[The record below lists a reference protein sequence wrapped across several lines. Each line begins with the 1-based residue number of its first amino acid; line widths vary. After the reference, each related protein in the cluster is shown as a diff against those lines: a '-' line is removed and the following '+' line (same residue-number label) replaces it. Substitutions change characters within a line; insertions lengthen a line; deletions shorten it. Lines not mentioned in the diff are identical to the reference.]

1 MLSEILNIHVAITGL
16 SAADNPYPGLGI
28 ARSLRYAQEFG
39 GSISGL
45 VFEPLSN
52 AAYNNAVFD
61 RIYLVPYPAAGHEAM
76 FDRISEINKKHPVNV
91 IIPALDSEVLIY
103 TQIEKR
109 LNDIGI
115 RLLLPPVS
123 SVKQSSKSLLYEFG
137 LKHDID
143 VPKTFI
149 LNSAEEIRPR
159 SSDTGI
165 PFLLKGVLSDARIC
179 RSVEQGESE
188 YINLFDLWGYP
199 ILMQQH
205 VAGEE
210 FDVIALAD
218 KNSETAGALVM
229 KKFGLTDKGKAFAG
243 VTVEHPALIGIT
255 RKILKC
261 LKWVGPVE
269 CEFVCEKES
278 GAPHLIEINSRFPSW
293 LYLAAE
299 SGQNLP
305 LLTLKLALDIP
316 FEPLKS
322 YQTGKL
328 FFRTVTDTEL
338 SPVKLME
345 LAAFG
350 EVHF

>member
-1 MLSEILNIHVAITGL
+1 MLSETLNINVAVTGL

-28 ARSLRYAQEFG
+28 ARSLRLAPEFK

-61 RIYLVPYPAAGHEAM
+61 RAYLVPYPAAGHEAL
-76 FDRISEINKKHPVNV
+76 FDRIREINRKHPINV
-91 IIPALDSEVLIY
+91 IIPALDSEVLVY
-103 TQIEKR
+103 AQIEKR

-123 SVKQSSKSLLYEFG
+123 SVKQSSKNLLYEFG
-137 LKHDID
+137 LKQGIE

-149 LNSAEEIRPR
+149 LNSSEEIGPK
-159 SSDTGI
+159 SADTGI
-165 PFLLKGVLSDARIC
+165 PFMLKGVLSDARTC
-179 RSVEQGESE
+179 GSVEQGETE
-188 YINLFDLWGYP
+188 YMNLFDLWGYP
-199 ILMQQH
+199 ILMQQRI
-205 VAGEE
+205 AGEE

-243 VTVEHPALIGIT
+243 VTVEHPALIEIT
-255 RKILKC
+255 GRILKR

-269 CEFVCEKES
+269 CEFICDKES
-278 GAPHLIEINSRFPSW
+278 GAPYLMEINSRFPSW

-316 FEPLKS
+316 FEPPKS

-328 FFRTVTDTEL
+328 FFRTVTDIGL
-338 SPVKLME
+338 PVSKLME
-345 LAAFG
+345 LAASG
-350 EVHF
+350 EMHF